1 MADET
6 IIETI
11 DKQVKKLTKSLKN
24 DLPMHLRDSR
34 AVLDDG
40 YENYMTMAE
49 DQVLSAIRSEKESA
63 INSLKLLK
71 MHILAE
77 GTTK

>member
-11 DKQVKKLTKSLKN
+11 DEQVKKLTKSLEN
-24 DLPMHLRDSR
+24 DLPMHLRDRR

-63 INSLKLLK
+63 IKSLKLLK